1 MALIRPVSP
10 EEATGPVAEVHE
22 RMKKAARIVPGPLR
36 MMSGSPRDRA
46 RGLQDWTCERWA
58 K

>member
-1 MALIRPVSP
+1 MALIRTVSP
-10 EEATGPVAEVHE
+10 EEATGPVAEVRE
-22 RMKKAARIVPGPLR
+22 RMQKAARIIPIPLR

-46 RGLQDWTCERWA
+46 RGLQDWTRGPEA

>member
-10 EEATGPVAEVHE
+10 EEATGLAEVYE

-36 MMSGSPRDRA
+36 MMSGSQRDRA